1 MKKIRTLILA
11 IVMALVMAAGVL
23 AATLAPAQAYNW
35 SAAKSVKDCSANACI
50 QINYNTDLDGT
61 GMLLAGVKIYATGG
75 LGTVGHGIKCWNE
88 NSVIKWKVSSGTNL
102 LHSDS
107 SLAWSI
113 GDIWGGAIKIVCRYD
128 FDAEYVAGELP
139 GQYAKAVAL
148 N

>member
-1 MKKIRTLILA
+1 MRTKIAVA
-11 IVMALVMAAGVL
+11 IAGVL
-23 AATLAPAQAYNW
+23 LAVAGVIASAVSAQAYNW
-35 SAAKSVKDCSANACI
+35 SAAKSVKDCTQNACI
-50 QINYNTDLDGT
+50 QINYNTDNDGT

-88 NSVIKWKVSSGTNL
+88 NYVVKWQKSSGTNL
-102 LHSDS
+102 LHGDS

-128 FDAEYVAGELP
+128 FDAEFVAGEVP
-139 GQYAKAVAL
+139 GQYAKATAL

>member
-1 MKKIRTLILA
+1 MNKIRILA
-11 IVMALVMAAGVL
+11 LTVVMAVVLLVAAM
-23 AATLAPAQAYNW
+23 TPAQAYNW
-35 SAAKSVKDCSANACI
+35 SQEKSVKDCSANACI

-61 GMLLAGVKIYATGG
+61 GMLLGGVKIYATGG

-88 NSVIKWKVSSGTNL
+88 NSVIKWQKTSGTNL
-102 LHSDS
+102 AHGNS

-113 GDIWGGAIKIVCRYD
+113 ADIWSGAIKIVCRYD

-139 GQYAKAVAL
+139 GQYAKATAV